1 MIWAGGLAALFVTA
15 QSLLAWRLSWH
26 YRCASIADIFWPLH
40 HLLCAV
46 VLGLSLPI
54 SSSIGA
60 GLTLGLISVWAL
72 RLATHIAVR
81 QAGAGEDRRYRA
93 VREQTGINF
102 DRDSVWLIFIPQ
114 ALMAWLI
121 SLLLVPALTAAAWHW
136 SAYIGVLIG
145 LVGLSWEVIADLQ
158 LTAFLKHRGSHEVMR
173 SGLWALCRHP
183 NYFGEWLFWLGQ
195 TLIALSLADNWGL
208 LALVPMALVTFL
220 LLRFTGVAR
229 TEDGITEHRPEYAAY
244 QQHTPAF
251 FPNPTALCRVARASL
266 AKVTSLS
273 VIIFGLSVSNSEQV
287 FAAPVQS
294 QNWYF
299 DVQIDDQ
306 TVGFHEFTATRND
319 SGYEVV
325 ANAKFRYTIFG
336 VPVFSYRHQVS
347 ERYDKDMC
355 LQSIASE
362 TKINGRTQTLQG
374 TANAEG
380 FSLRTNSAQTLEQ
393 GCLLAFAYWSPALL
407 TQQRLLNGQ
416 SGEVID
422 IAIGGPLP
430 AVSESAK
437 DGTGEAREEDRRRK
451 GPKEDAKIDKESLQL
466 YTLAGGEIDM
476 TLGYS
481 AAGDWRT
488 LESRLPNGRTLSY
501 RLRP

>member
-15 QSLLAWRLSWH
+15 QSLLAWRLSCH

-40 HLLCAV
+40 HLLCAAV
-46 VLGLSLPI
+46 FVLALPLS
-54 SSSIGA
+54 SHVGT
-60 GLTLGLISVWAL
+60 GLTLGLVGIWAI
-72 RLATHIAVR
+72 RLATHIAIR
-81 QAGAGEDRRYRA
+81 QTGAAEDRRYGT
-93 VREQTGINF
+93 VRERIGVNF
-102 DRDSVWLIFIPQ
+102 DRDSVWIIFIPQ

-121 SLLLVPALTAAAWHW
+121 SLLLIPAVTSVAWHW
-136 SAYIGVLIG
+136 SAFVGLLVA

-158 LTAFLKHRGSHEVMR
+158 LAAFLKRRGGQEVMS

-195 TLIALSLADNWGL
+195 TLIALSLAPQWGG
-208 LALVPMALVTFL
+208 LALVPIILVTFV

-229 TEDGITEHRPEYAAY
+229 TESGISEHRPEYTAY

-251 FPNPTALCRVARASL
+251 FPKPAALWRAARASL
-266 AKVTSLS
+266 ARVTGSAVICCGLSLS
-273 VIIFGLSVSNSEQV
+273 SSEQV
-287 FAAPVQS
+287 YAAPVLT

-306 TVGFHEFTATRND
+306 TVGFHKFTATHDD
-319 SGYEVV
+319 SGYAV
-325 ANAKFRYTIFG
+325 AASAKFRYTIFG
-336 VPVFSYRHQVS
+336 VPVFSYRHEVK

-380 FSLRTNSAQTLEQ
+380 FTLRTDTAQTLEQ
-393 GCLLAFAYWSPALL
+393 GCLLAFAYWSPSLL

-416 SGEVID
+416 SGEVLD
-422 IAIGGPLP
+422 ITIGGPLP
-430 AVSESAK
+430 AVGKSANA
-437 DGTGEAREEDRRRK
+437 DTGEVTRQTLTGGREE
-451 GPKEDAKIDKESLQL
+451 AKTDGERLQY

-481 AAGDWRT
+481 AAGDWQS